1 MNSPKMHRITLK
13 HLLIKG
19 EKKIGLQFYPN
30 KVLNALVKGLPGVR
44 WSNTLSMVHIPNT
57 KENLNLI
64 FNTFRGVAWI
74 DGKYFYDKKPVNST
88 NKEPNVSLVEHY
100 YGKVPNSFLDKL
112 ILKKYAE
119 NTIKGYCTMFI
130 NFTNFYAGKE
140 VNSLSE
146 NDIRSYLKHLILK
159 GKSDSYVHQSV
170 NAIKF
175 YYEVVLQMPNR
186 FYEIER
192 PQKKEQ
198 LPKVISKEN
207 VLKMIDSISNLK
219 HKCIVSLI
227 YSAGLR
233 RSELLNLKIQD
244 IDSERMTIRILN
256 TKGGKDRMS
265 TLSKYLLQMLREY
278 FKEYRPKE
286 YLFEGQ
292 KGGKYSAE
300 SVLSIVKSAA
310 KKANIRQH
318 VTPHTLRHSF
328 ATHLLEDGT
337 DLRKIQSLLGHNSL
351 KTTEIYTHVAINYEE
366 TVKNPLD
373 SLFLKDK

>member
-1 MNSPKMHRITLK
+1 MESPKMTRVTLK
-13 HLLIKG
+13 HLFING

-30 KVLNALVKGLPGVR
+30 KVLNALVKGLPGVKF
-44 WSNTLSMVHIPNT
+44 SKQFNMAYILNT
-57 KENLNLI
+57 KENLDLI

-74 DGKYFYDKKPVNST
+74 DGKYFYDKKPVNTT
-88 NKEPNVSLVEHY
+88 NKPTNVRLVEHY
-100 YGKVPNSFLDKL
+100 YKKVPNSFLDKL
-112 ILKKYAE
+112 ILKKYAD
-119 NTIKGYCTMFI
+119 NTIKGYCSMFI
-130 NFTNFYAGKE
+130 NFTNFYAETE

-146 NDIRSYLKHLILK
+146 NDIRSYLKHLISK

-192 PQKKEQ
+192 PQKKER

-207 VLKMIDSISNLK
+207 VLKMIDGISNLK

-244 IDSERMTIRILN
+244 IDSDRMTIRILN
-256 TKGGKDRMS
+256 TKGGKDRMT

-286 YLFEGQ
+286 YLFEGPN
-292 KGGKYSAE
+292 GNKYSST
-300 SVLSIVKSAA
+300 SVTKIVKAAA
-310 KKANIRQH
+310 KKAKISQH

-366 TVKNPLD
+366 TIKNPLD
-373 SLFLKDK
+373 SLFLKK

>member
-1 MNSPKMHRITLK
+1 MESPKMNRVTLK
-13 HLLIKG
+13 HLFING

-30 KVLNALVKGLPGVR
+30 KVLNALVKGLPEVKF
-44 WSNTLSMVHIPNT
+44 SKQFNMAYVLNT
-57 KENLNLI
+57 KENLDLI

-74 DGKYFYDKKPVNST
+74 DGKYFYDKKPVNTT
-88 NKEPNVSLVEHY
+88 NKPTNVSLVEHY

-146 NDIRSYLKHLILK
+146 NDIRSYLKYLISK

-207 VLKMIDSISNLK
+207 VLKMIEGISNLK

-244 IDSERMTIRILN
+244 IDSDRMTIRILN
-256 TKGGKDRMS
+256 TKGGKDRMT

-286 YLFEGQ
+286 YLFEGPNRN
-292 KGGKYSAE
+292 KYSST
-300 SVLSIVKSAA
+300 SVTKIVKAAA
-310 KKANIRQH
+310 KKAKISQH

-328 ATHLLEDGT
+328 ATHLLENGT

-351 KTTEIYTHVAINYEE
+351 KTTEIYTHVAINYQE
-366 TVKNPLD
+366 TIKNPLD
-373 SLFLKDK
+373 SLFLKK